1 MMVFFSFRN
10 RATYLVANLIFKL
23 NDGEVKYILH
33 PSVLHILS
41 VFFTRRLED
50 LPSTLPSLY
59 ALSTLIEFYSDNFDP
74 KYFDFIDIAEAVFKG
89 LGVQSYAQNIRQ
101 TVFSFYDE
109 FLSIP
114 TVISILTE
122 KDYGL
127 LVFEGMISAIDSE
140 KDPRCLLLAL
150 KVFTKAVRSFSYVL
164 DESNNFPPTDRLI
177 VKEETPTKSL
187 FASSFQYPSFVLP
200 NPVVQNHI
208 VLAGKVFDSVA
219 CYFPI
224 TFTPPP
230 DDPFGVT
237 SDALISALQDSLCSH
252 VTLLRHHT
260 IPFMISQLSAEDES
274 VLSIAREH
282 ALAILI
288 RAVTTHTHKIL
299 LLSVSSS
306 LQDNKKDSPLS
317 SLCEILNNILST
329 VDCSPEIRSLS
340 LKVIMEVTNSV
351 TILAAKENNNY
362 AENDWTLFNE
372 PLLQM
377 IRKDI
382 MECSDGMK
390 AKCSIEIAFCM
401 SSVNSISCKLVAD
414 FLLPILIDKARD
426 CATLLLTSL
435 QKQISAA
442 ARGINILPSSEEKI
456 SSAPL
461 EFIGRLLT
469 ATKISGREKSIN
481 LSNLSWGDAV
491 SVSDRVTLFSILA
504 NTLSGDGYDVP
515 SSGAQEDSNAKLLSF
530 LPSVEINV
538 FIAESVRTMQELLLS

>member
-1 MMVFFSFRN
+1 M
-10 RATYLVANLIFKL
+10 
-23 NDGEVKYILH
+23 
-33 PSVLHILS
+33 
-41 VFFTRRLED
+41 FFTRRLED

-74 KYFDFIDIAEAVFKG
+74 KYFDFIDIAEAIFKG

-101 TVFSFYDE
+101 KVFSFYDE

-114 TVISILTE
+114 TVTSILND

-127 LVFEGMISAIDSE
+127 LVLEGMISAIDSE

-150 KVFTKAVRSFSYVL
+150 KVFAKAVQSFSYVL
-164 DESNNFPPTDRLI
+164 DESNNSQPPDTLMVTEDTHA
-177 VKEETPTKSL
+177 KTSL
-187 FASSFQYPSFVLP
+187 FSSSIQYPSFVLP
-200 NPVVQNHI
+200 NPVAQSHI

-230 DDPFGVT
+230 DDPFGVAPE
-237 SDALISALQDSLCSH
+237 ALISALQDSLCSH
-252 VTLLRHHT
+252 ITLLRHHT

-282 ALAILI
+282 SLATLI
-288 RAVTTHTHKIL
+288 RAVSAHTHKI

-306 LQDNKKDSPLS
+306 LQDNKKDSPIF
-317 SLCEILNNILST
+317 SLCEILNTILST

-340 LKVIMEVTNSV
+340 LKLIMEVTNSV
-351 TILAAKENNNY
+351 TNLAAKENNNY
-362 AENDWTLFNE
+362 AENDWTLFND

-390 AKCSIEIAFCM
+390 AKCSVEIAFCM

-414 FLLPILIDKARD
+414 LLLPILIEKARD
-426 CATLLLTSL
+426 CATLLLTSM
-435 QKQISAA
+435 QKQVSAA

-461 EFIGRLLT
+461 EFIGRLMT

-481 LSNLSWGDAV
+481 FSNLSWGDAV
-491 SVSDRVTLFSILA
+491 STVDRVTLFSILA
-504 NTLSGDGYDVP
+504 NTLSGDGYDVS
-515 SSGAQEDSNAKLLSF
+515 SSGTEDSNAKLRSF
-530 LPSVEINV
+530 LPSGEISA